1 MTIPMIVERAIIVA
15 TKPSGL
21 KQYTI
26 TLPKEYAER
35 LELEGIRKLLIVYN
49 RGLAAFPDMG
59 PDTEAAVLEFL
70 KAHPDLMK
78 TFAALEEGSVND

>member
-1 MTIPMIVERAIIVA
+1 MIVERAIIVA

-21 KQYTI
+21 KQYMI
-26 TLPKEYAER
+26 TLPKEYAQR
-35 LELEGIRKLLIVYN
+35 LEVEGIRKLIIVYN

-59 PDTEAAVLEFL
+59 PNTEAAVLEFL

-78 TFAALEEGSVND
+78 TFATLKEDSVND